1 MYEVRFINKFPY
13 SIKSKPSKLYV
24 HEIWHTEGSNLLGIR
39 NEILWHY
46 VERIQNTIYFSE
58 VRWSKMAGIIES
70 SPAHQNFSRYDIRVI
85 IKFSVILGKDASC
98 IHKDLVTVLREN
110 APSIQTVRKW
120 VKAVSEGRDDMED
133 EPRPG
138 RPETACGDANIYK
151 VLVSLSDDRRKTCE
165 EISTETSMSRT
176 PVFRF
181 LTNKLNKKKKFSKWV
196 PHLLIDGQKESRVNF
211 SRNFLRRFQ
220 TEQNDF
226 LGRIITGDETW
237 VYSWDP
243 ETKRQSAEWRGFD
256 EPRPE
261 KVRRKQW
268 SLKVMHMIFFDMNGV
283 ILRWPVPIGTTINA
297 HTTRRCCMTNS
308 DLPFERNDPGCW
320 SQASCFTTTM
330 RQFIRPGQ

>member
-1 MYEVRFINKFPY
+1 MKERNKGFG
-13 SIKSKPSKLYV
+13 L
-24 HEIWHTEGSNLLGIR
+24 
-39 NEILWHY
+39 
-46 VERIQNTIYFSE
+46 
-58 VRWSKMAGIIES
+58 
-70 SPAHQNFSRYDIRVI
+70 SP
-85 IKFSVILGKDASC
+85 
-98 IHKDLVTVLREN
+98 E
-110 APSIQTVRKW
+110 
-120 VKAVSEGRDDMED
+120 
-133 EPRPG
+133 
-138 RPETACGDANIYK
+138 
-151 VLVSLSDDRRKTCE
+151 
-165 EISTETSMSRT
+165 
-176 PVFRF
+176 
-181 LTNKLNKKKKFSKWV
+181 
-196 PHLLIDGQKESRVNF
+196 
-211 SRNFLRRFQ
+211 NFLRRFQ

-330 RQFIRPGQ
+330 RQSIRPGQ